1 MSAVGGVPPSRWIVN
16 FDFNLLD
23 GLVLAALLAAYAPF
37 LVRYFSRL
45 ICSDVIVV
53 LCDFKTFIS
62 NFSDT

>member
-37 LVRYFSRL
+37 LVRYFS
-45 ICSDVIVV
+45 
-53 LCDFKTFIS
+53 
-62 NFSDT
+62 